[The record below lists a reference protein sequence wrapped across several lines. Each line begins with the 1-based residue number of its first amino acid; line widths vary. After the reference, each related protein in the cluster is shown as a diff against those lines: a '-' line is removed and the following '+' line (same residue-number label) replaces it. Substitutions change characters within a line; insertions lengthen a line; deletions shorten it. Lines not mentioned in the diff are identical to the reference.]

1 MFAVG
6 MIAVGMIAVRFQGWQ
21 AGALPTI
28 FVLML
33 FLASMAVTA
42 LQVPL
47 GDGAESLV
55 LLSVVMLCQYVRFAA
70 ATGMRKGTCTEMR
83 Y

>member
-1 MFAVG
+1 MF
-6 MIAVGMIAVRFQGWQ
+6 AVGMIAVRFQGWQ

-42 LQVPL
+42 MQVPL

-55 LLSVVMLCQYVRFAA
+55 LLSVVMLWLCQYVRFAA
-70 ATGMRKGTCTEMR
+70 ATGMRTGTGTEMR